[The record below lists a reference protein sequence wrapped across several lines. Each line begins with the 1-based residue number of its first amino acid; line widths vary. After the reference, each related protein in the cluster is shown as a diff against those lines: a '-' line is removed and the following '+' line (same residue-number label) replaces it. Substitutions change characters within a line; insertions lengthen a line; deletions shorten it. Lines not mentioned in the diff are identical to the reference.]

1 MLSFKPSVSETNK
14 YVQTYIYIY
23 RMNIYIYIYVLYIYI
38 YYTYIYIYGD
48 RYMEN
53 ETCADHLSRRKQWM
67 IQTGLLGCAFFCLR
81 GKDEVCG

>member
-1 MLSFKPSVSETNK
+1 
-14 YVQTYIYIY
+14 
-23 RMNIYIYIYVLYIYI
+23 
-38 YYTYIYIYGD
+38 
-48 RYMEN
+48 MEN